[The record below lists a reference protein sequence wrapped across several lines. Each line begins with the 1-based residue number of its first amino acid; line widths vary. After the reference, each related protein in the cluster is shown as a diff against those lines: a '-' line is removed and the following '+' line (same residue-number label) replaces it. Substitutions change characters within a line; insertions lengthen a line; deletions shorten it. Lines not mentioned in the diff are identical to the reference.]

1 MDGLIES
8 LAELINNFD
17 PASYL
22 PDIDSILSWAMT
34 FLRICVLAAP
44 VLILVFGLMYWFIPA
59 KEANH
64 QTGYRFWYGMGS
76 VEAWRF
82 TQKIAGIAWTA
93 LGLVLTV
100 VMFLVCGSFGEA
112 DIAGV
117 VDVATVCILWEIGLM
132 ILCCVAIDILLIIRY
147 DRKGVRRKENRR
159 RRREKRMQN
168 KANKNN
174 GIL

>member
-1 MDGLIES
+1 MDGLIEN
-8 LAELINNFD
+8 LVDLINNFD

-22 PDIDSILSWAMT
+22 PEIGSIMSWAET

-44 VLILVFGLMYWFIPA
+44 ILTLVFGLMYWFVPA

-76 VEAWRF
+76 VDAWRF
-82 TQKIAGIAWTA
+82 TQKVAGISWTA

-100 VMFLVCGSFGEA
+100 VMFLVCGGFGET
-112 DIAGV
+112 DVMGI

-132 ILCCVAIDILLIIRY
+132 AVCCLAIDILLIVRY

-159 RRREKRMQN
+159 MRREKRMQ
-168 KANKNN
+168 KKLNKNN
-174 GIL
+174 GIA